1 MANPLVSVII
11 TTKNEEKVVRRLLL
25 TVDKQTYKKWE
36 IILVD
41 NNSTDRTAE
50 IAEDMGVKAYN
61 FGPER
66 SAQRNYGAEMA
77 TGAYLLFLD
86 ADMELSKNVIS
97 ECVKEGQSAKNIGGI
112 AIPEKSKA
120 VYFWEKVKAYE
131 RSFYNEKGDPITD
144 AARFFKREVFQKAGG
159 YDETITGPEDWD
171 LPETI
176 IELGYKIGRV
186 KACIYHHERV
196 PSPLILAKKKFYYAL
211 SAYKYLDKHNI
222 SIVSPKTIYFLRPV
236 FYRNYRKLLVHPLLT
251 LAMIVMLSTELLG
264 GGLGYVLGR
273 FKRL

>member
-1 MANPLVSVII
+1 MQPKVSCII
-11 TTKNEEKVVRRLLL
+11 TTKNEEEVLKRLLSSI
-25 TVDKQTYKKWE
+25 KRQTYQNLE
-36 IILVD
+36 IIVVD
-41 NNSTDRTAE
+41 NNSSDHTKE
-50 IAEDMGVKAYN
+50 IAKRYTKSVFN
-61 FGPER
+61 SGPER

-77 TGAYLLFLD
+77 TGAYLLFMD

-97 ECVKEGQSAKNIGGI
+97 ECVEAGQSAKNIGGI

-236 FYRNYRKLLVHPLLT
+236 FYRNCRRLLVHPLLT

-273 FKRL
+273 LKRL